1 MFPGPFHTDSY
12 SYMLNKKKRIW
23 NMAQTLDVHC
33 TLYTYSNELAPD
45 HLLGSVHWTL
55 DTVQLAS
62 VMVCSVHTYKDAFK
76 PQALGHQW
84 TLSNQ
89 LRPLPQELFCV
100 QNALCCD
107 PDNVHP

>member
-1 MFPGPFHTDSY
+1 MYTV
-12 SYMLNKKKRIW
+12 
-23 NMAQTLDVHC
+23 QC
-33 TLYTYSNELAPD
+33 TLYTYCNELAAD
-45 HLLGSVHWTL
+45 HPLGS
-55 DTVQLAS
+55 VQLAS

-76 PQALGHQW
+76 PQALGHQR

>member
-1 MFPGPFHTDSY
+1 
-12 SYMLNKKKRIW
+12 
-23 NMAQTLDVHC
+23 MAQTQDVHC

-89 LRPLPQELFCV
+89 LRPLPQELFCCKMHYAV
-100 QNALCCD
+100 ILIMCIPNSSKD
-107 PDNVHP
+107 HISPHPGQFFCIKG